1 MKNLG
6 LGALALGAV
15 VSFGSLSLARDAADS
30 RGRTVQA
37 TNISRDRV
45 EAVVGERNVALRA
58 CYDKGLEKNAKLA
71 GTVAVD
77 MTVAETGLVT
87 QASSTRAT
95 TMKDSEVVGCVVGV
109 MKSLDFGKQDAEQH
123 VQYALAFEPPQP
135 E

>member
-6 LGALALGAV
+6 LGALALTGV
-15 VSFGSLSLARDAADS
+15 VCFGSLSLARDAHDTRARAIQVS
-30 RGRTVQA
+30 
-37 TNISRDRV
+37 NISRERI

-71 GTVAVD
+71 GTVSVD
-77 MTVAETGLVT
+77 MTVSESGLVSD
-87 QASSTRAT
+87 ASSTRAT
-95 TMKDSEVVGCVVGV
+95 TLKDGEVVSCVVGV